1 MTEKYY
7 WGMED
12 MEIMNGEDYEPVKVT
27 TNTLIANV
35 DVEVSYQGNYENDK
49 NADWIAEQ
57 HREIVKKIALID
69 GVENVEIEDVET

>member
-1 MTEKYY
+1 MTEDYS

-12 MEIMNGEDYEPVKVT
+12 MEIMNGESYEPVKVT
-27 TNTLIANV
+27 TNTLILNV
-35 DVEVSYQGNYENDK
+35 DMGVGYTGDYDDPK

-69 GVENVEIEDVET
+69 GVENVEIEDVER